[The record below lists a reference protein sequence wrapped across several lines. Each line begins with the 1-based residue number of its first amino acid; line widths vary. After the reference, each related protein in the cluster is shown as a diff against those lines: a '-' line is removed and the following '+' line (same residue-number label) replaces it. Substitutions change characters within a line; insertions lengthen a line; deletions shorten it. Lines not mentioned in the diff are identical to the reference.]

1 MTEKEVN
8 KQSGGGA
15 SSSSSATTRATTATT
30 KEQLVDESVAD
41 SQELLD
47 LRKKIDACDQQI
59 LRLIQQRVLVAAD
72 IAKAKLATDANAS
85 FYRPEREAQVLRRV
99 RERNKALREELGGI
113 VSDDEMVRLMREI
126 MSTSLAAEMPL
137 TVAYL
142 GPEGTYTQAAVVKH
156 FGQAVNSLDVKT
168 IGDVFRVVEQGRA
181 QFGVVP
187 VENSTS
193 TSKLKVCGE
202 VQLPINH
209 QLLSNA
215 DGLTGVEKVYAHPQ
229 ALAQCR
235 GWLERYLPDAEIIAA
250 NSNAEAAII
259 AAEQI
264 SVAAI
269 ASDIAARLYNIR
281 ILASGIEDEQNNTT
295 RFLIIGNDSYAA
307 SGEDKTTIMVS
318 TPNKVG
324 SLFELLK
331 PLYDVGVDMSR
342 IESRPSR
349 QNNWEYVFFIDLNG
363 HIDEPKVA
371 KALSQL
377 ESNSAFFKLIGSYPV
392 GAL

>member
-1 MTEKEVN
+1 MTDKPSDYP
-8 KQSGGGA
+8 QP
-15 SSSSSATTRATTATT
+15 SSSPDRN
-30 KEQLVDESVAD
+30 QDLVD
-41 SQELLD
+41 
-47 LRKKIDACDQQI
+47 LRGQIDDCDRHIQ
-59 LRLIQQRVLVAAD
+59 RLIQQRVQIAAD
-72 IAKAKLATDANAS
+72 IAKAKLASDASAS

-99 RERNKALREELGGI
+99 RERNQTLREERRGL

-126 MSTSLAAEMPL
+126 MSTSLAAEMPM

-156 FGQAVNSLDVKT
+156 FGRAVNSLDVKT

-181 QFGVVP
+181 HFGVVP
-187 VENSTS
+187 IENSTEGVITHTLDCFA
-193 TSKLKVCGE
+193 TSSLKVCGE

-235 GWLERYLPDAEIIAA
+235 GWLERYLPGAEIIAA
-250 NSNAEAAII
+250 NSSAEAAIV
-259 AAEQI
+259 ASEQI
-264 SVAAI
+264 NVAAI
-269 ASDIAARLYNIR
+269 ASDIAARLYGIK
-281 ILASGIEDEQNNTT
+281 ILASGIEDELHNTT
-295 RFLIIGNDSYAA
+295 RFLIIGTDSYAA
-307 SGEDKTTIMVS
+307 SGKDKTTIMVS

-331 PLYDVGVDMSR
+331 PLYDGGVDMDR

-349 QNNWEYVFFIDLNG
+349 QANWDYFFFIDMIG
-363 HIDEPKVA
+363 HVDDPKVS
-371 KALSQL
+371 KALDEL
-377 ESNSAFFKLIGSYPV
+377 ESRSAFYKLIGSYPV

>member
-1 MTEKEVN
+1 MSDPE
-8 KQSGGGA
+8 A
-15 SSSSSATTRATTATT
+15 SS
-30 KEQLVDESVAD
+30 KNQNGD
-41 SQELLD
+41 SQALQD
-47 LRKKIDACDQQI
+47 LRTQIDACDKQIQQ
-59 LRLIQQRVLVAAD
+59 LIQSRVKVAAS
-72 IAKAKLATDANAS
+72 IAKAKLAEDSNAS

-99 RERNKALREELGGI
+99 RERNQVLRDEANGL

-137 TVAYL
+137 SVAYL
-142 GPEGTYTQAAVVKH
+142 GPEGTYTQAAVIKH

-181 QFGVVP
+181 HFGVVP
-187 VENSTS
+187 VENSTEGIITHTLDCFTNS
-193 TSKLKVCGE
+193 DLKVCGE
-202 VQLPINH
+202 VQLPISH

-215 DGLTGVEKVYAHPQ
+215 DGLPSVTKVYAHPQ

-235 GWLERYLPDAEIIAA
+235 SWLERYLPDAEIIAA
-250 NSNAEAAII
+250 NSNAEAALI
-259 AAEQI
+259 AAKDD

-269 ASDIAARLYNIR
+269 AGEIAAKLYNIT

-295 RFLIIGNDSYAA
+295 RFLIIGNESYSA

-349 QNNWEYVFFIDLNG
+349 QSNWDYVFFIDLRG
-363 HIDEPKVA
+363 HVEDPKVG
-371 KALSQL
+371 KALDEL
-377 ESNSAFFKLIGSYPV
+377 ESRSAFYKLIGSYPV

>member
-1 MTEKEVN
+1 MSDKPAQV
-8 KQSGGGA
+8 
-15 SSSSSATTRATTATT
+15 
-30 KEQLVDESVAD
+30 D

-59 LRLIQQRVLVAAD
+59 LRLIQQRVLVAAE
-72 IAKAKLATDANAS
+72 IAKAKTAVDANAS
-85 FYRPEREAQVLRRV
+85 FYRPEREAQVLRKV
-99 RERNKALREELGGI
+99 RERNAGLREELSGL

-126 MSTSLAAEMPL
+126 MSISLAAEMPM

-142 GPEGTYTQAAVVKH
+142 GPEGTYTQAAVIKH
-156 FGQAVNSLDVKT
+156 FGQAVRNLDVKT
-168 IGDVFRVVEQGRA
+168 IGDVFRVVEQGKA
-181 QFGVVP
+181 HFGVVP
-187 VENSTS
+187 VENSTEGVITHTLDCFS
-193 TSKLKVCGE
+193 SSYLKVCGE

-209 QLLSNA
+209 QLLSHA
-215 DGLTGVEKVYAHPQ
+215 DGLTNVKKVYAHPQ

-235 GWLERYLPDAEIIAA
+235 GWLERYLPDAEILTAS
-250 NSNAEAAII
+250 SNAEAAVI
-259 AAEQI
+259 AAKDP

-269 ASDIAARLYNIR
+269 ASDVAARLYDIK
-281 ILASGIEDEQNNTT
+281 ILASGIEDERNNTT

-318 TPNKVG
+318 APNKVG

-331 PLYDVGVDMSR
+331 PLYDAGVDMSR

-349 QNNWEYVFFIDLNG
+349 QTNWEYVFFIDLIG
-363 HIDEPKVA
+363 HIDSPLVSNALDELEA
-371 KALSQL
+371 K
-377 ESNSAFFKLIGSYPV
+377 SAYFKLIGSYPV

>member
-1 MTEKEVN
+1 MN
-8 KQSGGGA
+8 D
-15 SSSSSATTRATTATT
+15 SSSISKDANGSA
-30 KEQLVDESVAD
+30 QVQD

-47 LRKKIDACDQQI
+47 LRVQIDACDQQI
-59 LRLIQQRVLVAAD
+59 QRLIQQRVSVAAK
-72 IAKAKLATDANAS
+72 IAKVKLNSDANTS

-99 RERNKALREELGGI
+99 RNRNKSLRDEMQGL

-126 MSTSLAAEMPL
+126 MSTSLAVEMPM

-142 GPEGTYTQAAVVKH
+142 GPEGTYTQAAVIKH

-168 IGDVFRVVEQGRA
+168 ISDVFRVVEQGRA
-181 QFGVVP
+181 HFGVVP
-187 VENSTS
+187 VENSTEGVITHTLDCFS
-193 TSKLKVCGE
+193 TSVLKVCGE

-215 DGLTGVEKVYAHPQ
+215 DGLTAIERVYAHPQ

-235 GWLERYLPDAEIIAA
+235 GWLERYLPDAEVVAA
-250 NSNAEAAII
+250 NSNAEAAVI
-259 AAEQI
+259 AAN
-264 SVAAI
+264 SDSAAAI
-269 ASDIAARLYNIR
+269 ASDIAGKLYNIKT
-281 ILASGIEDEQNNTT
+281 LASGIEDEQNNTT

-349 QNNWEYVFFIDLNG
+349 QNTWDYVFFIDLNG
-363 HIDEPKVA
+363 HIDDPKIA
-371 KALSQL
+371 QALL
-377 ESNSAFFKLIGSYPV
+377 ELEASSAFFKLIGSYPV